1 MKVSAL
7 YLLATFP
14 KRRSRYQSIEAG
26 TTFHIRPNAFDF
38 RTVFISFFPVVSTMK
53 IRKAVEKGSSDYSGG
68 FKNGLLRRR

>member
-38 RTVFISFFPVVSTMK
+38 HPSSNPVDPDRKYNTSISSK
-53 IRKAVEKGSSDYSGG
+53 KEEAAS
-68 FKNGLLRRR
+68 KNNFETASLF